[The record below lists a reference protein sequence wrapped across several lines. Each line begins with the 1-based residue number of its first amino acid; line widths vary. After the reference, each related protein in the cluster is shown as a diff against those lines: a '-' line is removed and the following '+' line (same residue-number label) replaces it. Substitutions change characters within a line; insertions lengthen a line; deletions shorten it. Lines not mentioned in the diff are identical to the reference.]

1 MAGHS
6 RLLSGVAVVSGLLV
20 LGVFGSARAQETEPG
35 RWSLSGNVAATS
47 DYVFRGVSQSEG
59 DAAVS
64 VGADATDGVFYV
76 GGWASSVA
84 FEGDDDTVAEVDLY
98 GGIQP
103 RIGDWTFDVG
113 VAGYLYLGT
122 PDGFDYDYAEFRV
135 GANRTVGAADLSV
148 TASWS
153 PDYFGVDEDE
163 AFYLEAAAETP
174 LDDRWTLSG
183 AVGRQ
188 WVSSDFDYATWT
200 LGVAYQLTDRLAVD
214 VRYSDTDA
222 HDFGTIYDGR
232 AAVSLKA
239 AF

>member
-113 VAGYLYLGT
+113 VAG
-122 PDGFDYDYAEFRV
+122 
-135 GANRTVGAADLSV
+135 
-148 TASWS
+148 
-153 PDYFGVDEDE
+153 
-163 AFYLEAAAETP
+163 
-174 LDDRWTLSG
+174 
-183 AVGRQ
+183 
-188 WVSSDFDYATWT
+188 
-200 LGVAYQLTDRLAVD
+200 
-214 VRYSDTDA
+214 
-222 HDFGTIYDGR
+222 
-232 AAVSLKA
+232 
-239 AF
+239 